1 LSLLDQLARKA
12 EIINAELQRLIR
24 SWGFPDPIDKAIQY
38 IVESGGKRIRPILAL
53 LSCEAVGGEDE
64 VAMQAAIAVELIHNA
79 SLLWDDVIDRD
90 DLRRG
95 KITVHKKWDKNIAIL
110 AGAMLTSK
118 AIELISD
125 QPELLDMFLKGIGK
139 MIEGQVLDITG
150 NLESSAKLFDSKS
163 EKEIFE
169 ILRSRFRQKAFDGM
183 EWDESGESQLITE
196 FTEFEEE
203 RDYFEMI
210 SLKTSSLLKL
220 ATRIGAI
227 LGGGTAKEIDAL
239 AKYGFYLGL
248 AFQIRDDLIGITS
261 DELTLGKPVG
271 SDIRQGKLNLFTI
284 FALRNLDND
293 ALSDLLKIMK
303 DNLTNS
309 TIVKVRKILDRCGAL
324 NYASDKLELIA
335 QTARNSLTDLED
347 SDPKK
352 ILQQFIT
359 FIIERKF

>member
-1 LSLLDQLARKA
+1 MSLLDQLADKTA
-12 EIINAELQRLIR
+12 VINAELQRLLQ
-24 SWGFPDPIDKAIQY
+24 SWDFPNPIDKAIQH
-38 IVESGGKRIRPILAL
+38 IVQSGGKRIRPILAL
-53 LSCEAVGGEDE
+53 LSCEAVGGEDK
-64 VAMQAAIAVELIHNA
+64 VVMQAAIAVELIHNA
-79 SLLWDDVIDRD
+79 SLLWDDVIDHD
-90 DLRRG
+90 ELRRG

-139 MIEGQVLDITG
+139 MIEGQVLDITN
-150 NLESSAKLFDSKS
+150 NLESSAKLFESKS

-169 ILRSRFRQKAFDGM
+169 LLRTRFRQKAFDGM

-227 LGGGTAKEIDAL
+227 LGGGTPKEIDAL

-284 FALRNLDND
+284 FALRNLVND
-293 ALSDLLKIMK
+293 ELSDLLKLMRE
-303 DNLTNS
+303 NVTNS
-309 TIVKVRKILDRCGAL
+309 NIIRVREILDSSGAL
-324 NYASDKLELIA
+324 KYASDKLELIA
-335 QTARNSLTDLED
+335 QTAKNNLTILRD
-347 SDPKK
+347 SESNK
-352 ILQQFIT
+352 ILQQLIT
-359 FIIERKF
+359 FIIERKY